1 MKSKVRSTFEQ
12 FMSNPEQKEIFEKEY
27 AQFLF
32 SELLLEAME
41 EEKISVRKLS
51 QESGVS
57 TSIIQNIRALKPV
70 NMTLK
75 TMASLLAP
83 LGYELTAKKGR
94 KVFRL
99 T

>member
-1 MKSKVRSTFEQ
+1 MKSKSKSTFDRVI
-12 FMSNPEQKEIFEKEY
+12 SDPEQKELFEKEY

-51 QESGVS
+51 KESGIS

-75 TMASLLAP
+75 TMSSLLAP
-83 LGYELTAKKGR
+83 LGYELAAKKGR
-94 KVFRL
+94 KVIRL

>member
-1 MKSKVRSTFEQ
+1 MKSKAKSTFDQ
-12 FMSNPEQKEIFEKEY
+12 FMSNSEQKEIFEKEY

-94 KVFRL
+94 KVVRL